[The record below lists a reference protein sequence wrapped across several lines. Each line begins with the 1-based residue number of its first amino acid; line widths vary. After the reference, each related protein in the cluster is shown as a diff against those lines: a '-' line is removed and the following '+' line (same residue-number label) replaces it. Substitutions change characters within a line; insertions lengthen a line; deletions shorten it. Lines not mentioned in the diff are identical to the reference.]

1 MAHTRPDTAA
11 WQSCKPA
18 ALTSAEERERL
29 NDQGGGYMNRPA
41 LAVEDAA
48 APQVPVRGI
57 SPTCH
62 DCHTCYKINRL
73 KDTRELKCI
82 DNIDHLV
89 TFAIG

>member
-1 MAHTRPDTAA
+1 MAHTRPDTTA

-48 APQVPVRGI
+48 APQGQ
-57 SPTCH
+57 
-62 DCHTCYKINRL
+62 
-73 KDTRELKCI
+73 
-82 DNIDHLV
+82 
-89 TFAIG
+89 